1 MLKCI
6 AIDDEPLA
14 LEKLSIFIA
23 KVSRLQ
29 LERTFTSA
37 IEALDYLNQHHTD
50 LIFLDIQME
59 DFSGIQFLNSLKNRP
74 FVIITS
80 AYKEYAIEGYDFEVT
95 DYLLKPFGFERFY
108 IAVEKVFRHTQPKI
122 SAPTYLFVKTGY
134 SLERIDIA
142 NILYIEGMN
151 EYLQIVTR
159 EHKWMTLQSFRQME
173 LLLPPEN
180 FLRVHKS
187 YLVALDK
194 IERIERQI
202 IIIRGKRIPIGKSYK
217 EAINRL
223 LS

>member
-29 LERTFTSA
+29 LERTFTNA

-80 AYKEYAIEGYDFEVT
+80 AYKEYAIEGYEFEVT

-108 IAVEKVFRHTQPKI
+108 IALEKVFRHTQPKI
-122 SAPTYLFVKTGY
+122 SAPTYIFVKTGY
-134 SLERIDIA
+134 NLERIDFA
-142 NILYIEGMN
+142 DILYIEGMN

-173 LLLPPEN
+173 QLLPPGN